1 MFLHYTVYSW
11 DKTKCR
17 KSKRNILRNLFVR
30 LNLIFSKGYFTE
42 RKCWA
47 KYFKATLQYVRFS
60 DVFITDVFGLAN
72 IFFLSSSCECVNQL
86 WNVCEHDS
94 CLYMTTIYL
103 LKETYDGGLSS
114 TFLSLYT
121 SFLISFKSSMNN
133 EKALKQII
141 TQFSNNF
148 SGNGNWICFFW
159 NLDQHYNK
167 KNHQFQDK

>member
-72 IFFLSSSCECVNQL
+72 IYFFIFELWMCQPIMECLWAWFLLIYDHDLSTKRNLRWWSIF
-86 WNVCEHDS
+86 
-94 CLYMTTIYL
+94 Y
-103 LKETYDGGLSS
+103 
-114 TFLSLYT
+114 
-121 SFLISFKSSMNN
+121 FLI
-133 EKALKQII
+133 II
-141 TQFSNNF
+141 YIFLD
-148 SGNGNWICFFW
+148 FFQVF
-159 NLDQHYNK
+159 DE
-167 KNHQFQDK
+167 